1 MLAESGV
8 SVAYRSDAVRA
19 ARIFESFK
27 QTLGA
32 ALTIEE
38 VGFPGTDGVEFHI
51 ASIVEKIK
59 ALPANAVVAVVS
71 HSNTVGPI
79 LEGLGS
85 GPVATIKE
93 TEFDRLFV
101 LFIRAGGSPALIKM
115 RYGSAT

>member
-1 MLAESGV
+1 MYSTAGGDTTCGNWTKSGDDGSAIV
-8 SVAYRSDAVRA
+8 G
-19 ARIFESFK
+19 
-27 QTLGA
+27 QNLGA

-38 VGFPGTDGVEFHI
+38 VGFPGAGGVEFHI
-51 ASIVEKIK
+51 ANIVEKIK

-93 TEFDRLFV
+93 TEFDKLFV
-101 LFIRAGGSPALIKM
+101 LFISAGGSPALVTM
-115 RYGSAT
+115 RYGSPT